1 MKKEL
6 ENICNDLSNAHQLLS
21 IMSSGAVEH
30 SVWNDV
36 DTLKGFHC
44 EMAYAL
50 DFVADAIKAKTDALY
65 SLIEEMEEDK
75 EESNLVILPEE
86 GDERK

>member
-6 ENICNDLSNAHQLLS
+6 ESLCNDLSNAHQLLS

-30 SVWNDV
+30 SVWTDV
-36 DTLKGFHC
+36 DKLKGYHC

-65 SLIEEMEEDK
+65 SLIEDIK
-75 EESNLVILPEE
+75 N
-86 GDERK
+86 DE

>member
-6 ENICNDLSNAHQLLS
+6 ENICNDLSNAHQLIS
-21 IMSSGAVEH
+21 IMSRGAVEQ
-30 SVWNDV
+30 SQWKDAE
-36 DTLKGFHC
+36 TLKGFHH

-65 SLIEEMEEDK
+65 SLIEDIK
-75 EESNLVILPEE
+75 E
-86 GDERK
+86 